1 MWEIN
6 IVLSVFKEFGL
17 AIGLGSIIIFLLWKI
32 MTNHLAHIAI
42 DIKDMATDV
51 KAVRSEVG
59 EIKCDMAQ
67 DRERIAK
74 IEGKIEGL

>member
-32 MTNHLAHIAI
+32 MTNHLAHIALDVKEVVNGVNNI
-42 DIKDMATDV
+42 QSEVKDMR
-51 KAVRSEVG
+51 K
-59 EIKCDMAQ
+59 DMSL

-74 IEGKIEGL
+74 LEGKLE